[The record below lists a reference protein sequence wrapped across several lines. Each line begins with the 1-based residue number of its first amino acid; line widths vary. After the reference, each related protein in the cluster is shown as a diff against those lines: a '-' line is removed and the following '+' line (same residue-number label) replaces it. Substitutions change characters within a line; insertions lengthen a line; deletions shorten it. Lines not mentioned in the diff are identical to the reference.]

1 MFLLL
6 LLQDIHLAK
15 RFYDMAAET
24 SGDAHLPVSIVL
36 FKLHLELLWE
46 KLRSFFSSSSSTDH
60 SSSTTTTTTTENN
73 VDLDSVWDLYLIAA
87 LIGFIGA
94 LFTMRRQ
101 RAAAAAQQQR
111 QVPVR

>member
-1 MFLLL
+1 
-6 LLQDIHLAK
+6 
-15 RFYDMAAET
+15 MAAET
-24 SGDAHLPVSIVL
+24 SGDAHLPVTIVL

-46 KLRSFFSSSSSTDH
+46 KLCSFFSSSSSTDH
-60 SSSTTTTTTTENN
+60 SSSTTTTTTSTTTTTTENN